1 MRGRRDAARGSLGFG
16 ITAVTREGVERIGP
30 RVETLGFDELW
41 ANDTRAGSGLAT
53 LAGCVEGTERLVLG
67 LGVAG
72 LSEWSVER
80 LADEVVKRG
89 LPRER
94 LVLGV
99 GSGASHSLRLVREGV
114 ARLRRRLPDVSIAVA
129 AVGPRMCRLGGQLAD
144 VVLCNWAS
152 PERLA
157 WNRER
162 VAEGA
167 DEAGRPAPELAAYVR
182 VALGPDSQGRLAD
195 EAGRY
200 LGRQSAYRR
209 SFAEQKAVEGESPR
223 PEAIPGGIAVE
234 EGAAL
239 PAALEPY
246 RAALDRTILRGL
258 PASDEVDG
266 WLQLAE
272 AVAAALA
279 GEVRSS
285 RPRAARATR
294 GR

>member
-1 MRGRRDAARGSLGFG
+1 MSGRDAARGTLGFG
-16 ITAVTREGVERIGP
+16 ISAGTRDGIERIGP
-30 RVETLGFDELW
+30 RVEALGFDELW

-53 LAGCVEGTERLVLG
+53 LAVCAEGTERLVLG

-72 LSEWSVER
+72 LSEWSAER
-80 LADEVVKRG
+80 LANEVVQHG

-99 GSGASHSLRLVREGV
+99 GTGASHSLRLVREGV
-114 ARLRRRLPDVSIAVA
+114 AELRRLAPDVSIAVA

-144 VVLCNWAS
+144 VVLCNWAN

-162 VAEGA
+162 VVEGA

-182 VALGPDSQGRLAD
+182 VAIGPDAQRRLAD

-209 SFAEQKAVEGESPR
+209 SFAEQEAVEGDGPR
-223 PEAIPGGIAVE
+223 PDAIPGGIAVE

-239 PAALEPY
+239 AAALEPY
-246 RAALDRTILRGL
+246 RAVLDRTILRGL
-258 PASDEVDG
+258 PERDEVDA
-266 WLQLAE
+266 WLHLAE
-272 AVAAALA
+272 AVAAAIA
-279 GEVRSS
+279 GKVRPS
-285 RPRAARATR
+285 RPRAARAAR
-294 GR
+294 ER

>member
-1 MRGRRDAARGSLGFG
+1 MSGRDAARGTLGFG
-16 ITAVTREGVERIGP
+16 VAAGPREGIERIGA
-30 RVETLGFDELW
+30 RVEALGFDELW

-53 LAGCVEGTERLVLG
+53 LAVCAEGTERLVLG

-72 LSEWSVER
+72 LSEWSAER
-80 LADEVVKRG
+80 LADEVAQHG

-114 ARLRRRLPDVSIAVA
+114 AELRRRLPDVSIAVA

-144 VVLCNWAS
+144 VVLCNWAN

-167 DEAGRPAPELAAYVR
+167 DESGRPAPELAAYVR
-182 VALGPDSQGRLAD
+182 VALGPEAQRRLAD

-200 LGRQSAYRR
+200 LGRKSAYRR
-209 SFAEQKAVEGESPR
+209 SFAEQEAVEGESPR

-234 EGAAL
+234 QGAAL
-239 PAALEPY
+239 SAALEPY
-246 RAALDRTILRGL
+246 RAVLDRTILRGL
-258 PASDEVDG
+258 PESDEADS
-266 WLQLAE
+266 WLELAE
-272 AVAAALA
+272 AVAAALV
-279 GEVRSS
+279 GET
-285 RPRAARATR
+285 RPSAARPARPTR
-294 GR
+294 SR